1 MMKKLMVLISMITL
15 VCCDLCSAGVSVV
28 KNGSFENDGRI
39 DYVTQSDR
47 PEYWCSV
54 NYNSAKFIEYVYN
67 DWATS
72 GDYSLTIY
80 SYMYTSFNQNDSA
93 TITQSVYLDNA
104 ERITFDIYLWADYGG
119 WRTDLVTA
127 GVLIDNTEIWNSDG
141 LTFDHGIFVGNIAVD
156 INETFKDS
164 SPHLLTLQLKADTSS
179 YNLYAYAAQW
189 DSIGLVTTCGA
200 GGYLPAD
207 FTHDCLVDI
216 NDLAVLAEGW
226 LDPNGPDLTG
236 DSNVNFADFAE
247 FAIYWMAD
255 NSGEPF
261 IPGPE
266 FIFLDADLNDD
277 GIVDYADVLV
287 LCNNWLGTGGYCVR
301 EDLNDDDFV
310 DFMDLALLAEQ
321 WREIGDLYGL

>member
-1 MMKKLMVLISMITL
+1 MKRLIVLISMTTI
-15 VCCDLCSAGVSVV
+15 VCCGLCSAGASVV
-28 KNGSFENDGRI
+28 KNGGFENDGRI

-47 PEYWCSV
+47 CEYWCGVS
-54 NYNSAKFIEYVYN
+54 YDSSKFIEYVYS

-72 GDYSLTIY
+72 GNYSLTLY
-80 SYMYTSFNQNDSA
+80 SYMYTTFTQDDSA

-104 ERITFDIYLWADYGG
+104 EQITFDIFLWADGGG
-119 WRTDLVTA
+119 WQTSLVTA
-127 GVLIDNTEIWNSDG
+127 SVLIDNTEIWNSDS
-141 LTFDHGIFVGNIAVD
+141 LTYPNGIFMGNIAID

-164 SPHLLTLQLKADTSS
+164 RPHLLTLRLKADTSS
-179 YNLYAYAAQW
+179 YHIYAYSAQW

-207 FTHDCLVDI
+207 FTHDCRVDI

-226 LDPNGPDLTG
+226 LDSNGPDLTG
-236 DSNVNFADFAE
+236 DGDVNFADFAVMGNS
-247 FAIYWMAD
+247 WMED

-261 IPGPE
+261 IPGPD
-266 FIFLDADLNDD
+266 FLFLDADFNDD
-277 GIVDYADVLV
+277 GIVDYADVVV
-287 LCNNWLGTGGYCVR
+287 LSNNWLGQGGYCVR